1 VEEGGAGGGGR
12 PDLAV
17 SELELP
23 RAPWKPA
30 LLRQDA
36 DAVYPEDRSASA
48 AMDAFNA
55 DHHLFSRMPEQWS
68 VLLPL
73 PRAEPPPFC
82 STVLPAVHRSSQTPR

>member
-12 PDLAV
+12 SDLADP
-17 SELELP
+17 ELELP

-30 LLRQDA
+30 LLRKDA
-36 DAVYPEDRSASA
+36 DAVNPEDRGAST
-48 AMDAFNA
+48 AMDAFNV
-55 DHHLFSRMPEQWS
+55 DHHLFGRMPEQWS

-82 STVLPAVHRSSQTPR
+82 STVLTAVHRSSQGP